1 MRLDENFNSIK
12 ERIAAAA
19 ARADR
24 SPDDITLVAVSK
36 RVGPEAVMAAIAAGH
51 LVFGENYVQEAL
63 AKIPLVRKE
72 TRTKVKF
79 HFIGKLQRNK
89 AKKAVELFD
98 LVETVDSVKLGLAL
112 ETHCEQLNR
121 VLEAYIQVNIGVEGQ
136 KSGAAPADC
145 AKILRG
151 LAGCRFLRINGL
163 MAMPP
168 YAVDSEMSRPYFI
181 RLRCLAEEL
190 VADGLLGKHGPPEL
204 SMGMSGDFEVAIE
217 EGATVVRVGTALFGP
232 RPR

>member
-1 MRLDENFNSIK
+1 MPLDENFNSIRQ
-12 ERIAAAA
+12 RIAAAA
-19 ARADR
+19 GRADR
-24 SPDDITLVAVSK
+24 SPGDITLVAVSK
-36 RVGPEAVMAAIAAGH
+36 RMTPETVLAAITANH
-51 LVFGENYVQEAL
+51 LVFGENYIQEAL
-63 AKIPLVRKE
+63 VKIPLIRKE
-72 TRTKVKF
+72 TRERVRF

-112 ETHCEQLNR
+112 ETHCKLADR
-121 VLEAYIQVNIGVEGQ
+121 ILEAYIQVNIGAESQ

-145 AKILRG
+145 AKILRD
-151 LAGCRFLRINGL
+151 LAGCRYLRITGL
-163 MAMPP
+163 MGMPP
-168 YAVDSEMSRPYFI
+168 YDADPEASRPYFI
-181 RLRCLAEEL
+181 RLRLLAEEL
-190 VADGLLGKHGPPEL
+190 VAEGLLGKHGPPEL